1 MKLEKYTCINCGNPI
16 GELCKKYSE
25 TVLKLVN
32 CVKCKNVA
40 DKYIEYDI
48 IIVIIDLILLRKEA
62 YRHILYNTDFQSHWK
77 LAVMLQMMEVYSEW
91 ILTSKKKY
99 NTASYVYSAGD
110 VQLYMLSL
118 RVIFRTLCSLLII
131 LLLTIVYNKIK
142 KQSNSWGFLKT
153 VWKAM
158 ILANFGWFLLLPSLI
173 WDNSIQEFHLTFV
186 SLYTTLSQL
195 LAYTVVCNCVKIWSI
210 VVIVLAY
217 SCKMFSNQLYDV
229 LYYKTINNYIYFFE

>member
-1 MKLEKYTCINCGNPI
+1 MKLKKYTCISCGLPI

-32 CVKCKNVA
+32 CDKCNVVA

-62 YRHILYNTDFQSHWK
+62 YRHILYNTEFHAHWK
-77 LAVMLQMMEVYSEW
+77 LAIMLQMMEVYSEW
-91 ILTSKKKY
+91 ILISKK
-99 NTASYVYSAGD
+99 THSIPPYVYSVGD
-110 VQLYMLSL
+110 VALYMLS
-118 RVIFRTLCSLLII
+118 FRIVFRSLCSLLII
-131 LLLTIVYNKIK
+131 LLLTTTYNKIVK
-142 KQSNSWGFLKT
+142 KPSNDWNFMKI

-195 LAYTVVCNCVKIWSI
+195 LAYTVVCNCGKFWSI
-210 VVIVLAY
+210 FVIIVAY
-217 SCKMFSNQLYDV
+217 GSKVFSNNLYDILYDV
-229 LYYKTINNYIYFFE
+229 IVNYKYYL